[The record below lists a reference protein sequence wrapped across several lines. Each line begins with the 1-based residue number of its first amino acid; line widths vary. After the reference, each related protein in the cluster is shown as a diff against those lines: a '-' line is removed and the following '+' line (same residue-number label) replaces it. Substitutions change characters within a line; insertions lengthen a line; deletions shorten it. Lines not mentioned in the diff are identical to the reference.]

1 MKKPRAERHKS
12 IHVGWLRAA
21 VLGAND
27 GLISTSSLV
36 LGVAAAGTSQSSILI
51 AGVAG
56 LVAGSMSMA
65 AGEFVSV
72 SSQADTEQADLA
84 LERRELAADHAGER
98 AELAAIYVE
107 RGLDADLAERVA
119 EQLMVKDAI
128 GAHARDELGLSHVT
142 SARPFQAA
150 WASAVS
156 FALGAVLPVVV
167 ATLAPMNRMAAAV
180 SASALLMLMVLGAL
194 AALVGGAPLW
204 KGAFRVAFWGAL
216 AMLVSAL
223 TGKLFGARV

>member
-1 MKKPRAERHKS
+1 
-12 IHVGWLRAA
+12 
-21 VLGAND
+21 
-27 GLISTSSLV
+27 
-36 LGVAAAGTSQSSILI
+36 
-51 AGVAG
+51 
-56 LVAGSMSMA
+56 MA

-156 FALGAVLPVVV
+156 FALGAVL
-167 ATLAPMNRMAAAV
+167 TLASAV
-180 SASALLMLMVLGAL
+180 L
-194 AALVGGAPLW
+194 AVRTLRRTRPVGPIAGAP
-204 KGAFRVAFWGAL
+204 AL
-216 AMLVSAL
+216 H
-223 TGKLFGARV
+223 